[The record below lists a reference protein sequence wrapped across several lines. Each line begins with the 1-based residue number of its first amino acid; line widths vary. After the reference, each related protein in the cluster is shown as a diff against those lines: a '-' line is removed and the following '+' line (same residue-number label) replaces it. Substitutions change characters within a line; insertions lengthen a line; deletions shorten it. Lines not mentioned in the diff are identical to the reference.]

1 MQFACLV
8 EEDSVEDSKLN
19 EEHSAGE
26 DSQVDVK
33 KIRASSLEVV
43 GVVRAC
49 KPRKK
54 GTGDKA
60 KKSVGSVMVKEIA
73 TMDQCVTVVVE
84 DNLEFYFFSVV
95 YGSNDGID
103 HRRFYVEFQVPGV
116 SDHSPTIIRRAD
128 RIEHPLKPFK
138 FFNLWA
144 SHSTFEDVVRSSW
157 QVHVQ
162 GNPMQAL
169 HAKLKRL
176 KPKLKELNMKFYS
189 NIFDSERYSAET

>member
-1 MQFACLV
+1 MAFEERIVEKIEDTSLKGKQVVVTEASPVKALSVQKGECSGSVKSGSVNRFASLV

-19 EEHSAGE
+19 EEHSAGK

-60 KKSVGSVMVKEIA
+60 KKSGGSVMVKEIA

-84 DNLEFYFFSVV
+84 DNLEVYFFSVV
-95 YGSNDGID
+95 YGSNDGFD
-103 HRRFYVEFQVPGV
+103 HRRLRL
-116 SDHSPTIIRRAD
+116 H
-128 RIEHPLKPFK
+128 LK
-138 FFNLWA
+138 
-144 SHSTFEDVVRSSW
+144 
-157 QVHVQ
+157 
-162 GNPMQAL
+162 
-169 HAKLKRL
+169 
-176 KPKLKELNMKFYS
+176 
-189 NIFDSERYSAET
+189 